1 MWNVECWML
10 DVEGWMWDVE
20 CLMWDVGI
28 KQCRFSFDRHL
39 AS

>member
-28 KQCRFSFDRHL
+28 KRCRFSFDRHL